1 MGILILGAA
10 CNDLSVAQAA
20 EEESFSLDQIV
31 VTATRT
37 PLKEFDANANISVI
51 TRDEI
56 PRETCRLLTKVAAQ
70 G

>member
-1 MGILILGAA
+1 MGVLILGVA
-10 CNDLSVAQAA
+10 CNDFSVAYAA

-51 TRDEI
+51 TREELAKNLMLI
-56 PRETCRLLTKVAAQ
+56 
-70 G
+70 